1 MAGARVCRLQKLQA
15 DAGSDSL
22 LYILVS
28 LELDIDG
35 EEISRDR
42 LFSTTSLKRIRY
54 NWMSTE
60 KKERASLGGPSL
72 RRLPP
77 TFYSMKSTTNKW
89 ERQDSNLR
97 RKPSTDLQSAAFDH
111 SATLPSFLSGRKP
124 PWESSLIRR
133 KVPFVLKWRKED
145 GAPYF
150 FIRLASV
157 PGESISSFSKFIT
170 IYVKQGA
177 KLIRKKAPH
186 CHRRLSLPQ
195 PPSLLLAKWRRR
207 GLASFWRSSEWR
219 SKWMKE
225 PASIEWSATVPRRV
239 IFLKGVTILIWFPS
253 T

>member
-1 MAGARVCRLQKLQA
+1 MGKK
-15 DAGSDSL
+15 
-22 LYILVS
+22 S
-28 LELDIDG
+28 LEIIFFRQPLSSQTHTIQLNEHG
-35 EEISRDR
+35 
-42 LFSTTSLKRIRY
+42 
-54 NWMSTE
+54 

-97 RKPSTDLQSAAFDH
+97 RIPSTDLQSAAFDH

-124 PWESSLIRR
+124 PSLRGFLNKKEGALRSEVKKRRWSSL
-133 KVPFVLKWRKED
+133 
-145 GAPYF
+145 

-157 PGESISSFSKFIT
+157 PGESIRSFSKFIT

-177 KLIRKKAPH
+177 KLIHTTPH

-207 GLASFWRSSEWR
+207 GLASGEAASEGA
-219 SKWMKE
+219 SK
-225 PASIEWSATVPRRV
+225 
-239 IFLKGVTILIWFPS
+239 
-253 T
+253 